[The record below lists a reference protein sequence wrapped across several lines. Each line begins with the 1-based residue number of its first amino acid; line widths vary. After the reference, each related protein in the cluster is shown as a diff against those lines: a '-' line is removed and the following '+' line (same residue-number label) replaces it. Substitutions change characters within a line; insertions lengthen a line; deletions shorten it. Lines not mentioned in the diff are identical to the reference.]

1 MGIRIVFIRSY
12 DQFEVGDTG
21 EIVGFINENS
31 SSLAH
36 AIIVGDKNGIFT
48 TSLLHNFKRI

>member
-21 EIVGFINENS
+21 EIIGFINEN
-31 SSLAH
+31 SLAH